1 MPLSSKMIVPSVG
14 KKKDYIYSTFIFIVQ
29 MYIYTYMY
37 AYSTFYKDIFS
48 TFYLELG
55 KLGF

>member
-1 MPLSSKMIVPSVG
+1 
-14 KKKDYIYSTFIFIVQ
+14 